1 MHWKATLLLALAV
14 VGSASSLAMPPKDQ
28 SADRREV
35 RSRDGA
41 FSIVRSQTH
50 GRQSIAVGTNVNI
63 DAPLLSR
70 LLAPHGR
77 TR

>member
-14 VGSASSLAMPPKDQ
+14 VGSASSFAMPPKDQ

-35 RSRDGA
+35 RSHDGA

-50 GRQSIAVGTNVNI
+50 GRPSIAVGTNVNI
-63 DAPLLSR
+63 DARLQNR

>member
-14 VGSASSLAMPPKDQ
+14 VGSASSLAMPPIGQ

-50 GRQSIAVGTNVNI
+50 GRQSIPVGTNVNI